1 MGLRRDERDARD
13 VEKVARREPAHL
25 LGEVV
30 ERVEQAAPVVADGVY
45 SDARKL
51 DRARDAGRAGADDGY
66 GFGHGGDS
74 TAGARR
80 GLDRLSSV
88 TAMPSAQYRFV
99 TEWDVVGTAR
109 EVSDVL
115 ADPLELSR
123 WWPSVYLAVAELE
136 PGGEGGVG
144 RRVVLLTKGWLPYTL
159 SWSFRVVE
167 SRHPH
172 GFTLE
177 AEGDFVGRGVWTFD
191 ERGAWVHVDVR
202 LADRGE
208 KAAAAPSLAPGP
220 SGFRRKPPLGD
231 AAG

>member
-1 MGLRRDERDARD
+1 
-13 VEKVARREPAHL
+13 
-25 LGEVV
+25 
-30 ERVEQAAPVVADGVY
+30 
-45 SDARKL
+45 
-51 DRARDAGRAGADDGY
+51 
-66 GFGHGGDS
+66 
-74 TAGARR
+74 
-80 GLDRLSSV
+80 
-88 TAMPSAQYRFV
+88 MPSAQYRFL

-177 AEGDFVGRGVWTFD
+177 AEGDFEGRGVWSFE
-191 ERGAWVHVDVR
+191 ERGAWVHVTYDWQIEARKPLLR
-202 LADRGE
+202 LLSPLARPVFAANHRWAMRQGE
-208 KAAAAPSLAPGP
+208 ESLKLELARRRASSDLERALVPSPPRPTTTSSVPLLLCAAGAVGVVLGASLVIARAAAPRG
-220 SGFRRKPPLGD
+220 RRR
-231 AAG
+231 